1 MNNSNSA
8 QAEFFLFYMNKK
20 FKILILTIIILTLFF
35 CFSFL
40 IIKEISIKNSTTKI
54 LSKEIPPPL
63 SSPLPRGRL
72 VVGPILEINGT
83 KYQSQIEGEISIA
96 DFMEKLK
103 NEGKISFVEKNYI
116 GMGKFIESINEIKNG
131 EQNWIYY
138 VNGQK
143 ANIGISNYKI
153 NQGDIVSWKYEK
165 IY

>member
-1 MNNSNSA
+1 
-8 QAEFFLFYMNKK
+8 MNKK
-20 FKILILTIIILTLFF
+20 FKILILI
-35 CFSFL
+35 FL
-40 IIKEISIKNSTTKI
+40 ILISIISVFFNIKNQSTKKI
-54 LSKEIPPPL
+54 INTRNSPP
-63 SSPLPRGRL
+63 SSLPRTWGEEKGGGL
-72 VVGPILEINGT
+72 TILEINGT
-83 KYQSQIEGEISIA
+83 KYHSQIEGEISIA